1 MIAGLVICWVAVAV
15 ASRKLL
21 VARPGP
27 VDELATLA
35 GGGASSSTTW
45 RRSVRRAGEAVAGL
59 RRRAG
64 FVSAKHEADL
74 AVLGDTTVTF
84 YGEKALATAVLL
96 AWVPV
101 MRLVGVSIPFP
112 VIWTL
117 LFGVV
122 GWFTPNAVVAAKAR
136 EARQELRNG
145 VAEFALVLSLA
156 VAGGAGLDAA
166 FRGTIESCSGRFADE
181 LGKARNQHPRESVR
195 QVIDRVADRLGL
207 VEASTLSTSL
217 SATDYGGAVGETLSE
232 LAWGMV
238 QERRIEA
245 MEAVVRAAIKM
256 VVATSALMVPGYLVL
271 VAFPGL
277 RLALHTLT
285 SR

>member
-1 MIAGLVICWVAVAV
+1 MIAGLVICWAVAAF
-15 ASRKLL
+15 ASRKLI
-21 VARPGP
+21 VTRPGP
-27 VDELATLA
+27 VDELAAL
-35 GGGASSSTTW
+35 GGSAASTTTW
-45 RRSVRRAGEAVAGL
+45 RRSVRRAGEAVAAV
-59 RRRAG
+59 RRRIG
-64 FVSAKHEADL
+64 FVSARHEADL

-84 YGEKALATAVLL
+84 YGEKVLATAVLL

-101 MRLVGVSIPFP
+101 MRLVGLRIPFP

-122 GWFTPNAVVAAKAR
+122 GWFAPNAVVASKAA
-136 EARQELRNG
+136 EARRDLRNG
-145 VAEFALVLSLA
+145 VAECALVLSLA
-156 VAGGAGLDAA
+156 IAGGAGLDAA
-166 FRGTIESCSGRFADE
+166 FRGTIDCCTGRFAEE
-181 LGKARNQHPRESVR
+181 LGEARRQHPRDSVR

-207 VEASTLSTSL
+207 LEASTLSTSL
-217 SATDYGGAVGETLSE
+217 SATDYGGSVGETLSD

-245 MEAVVRAAIKM
+245 MEAEVKAAIKT
-256 VVATSALMVPGYLVL
+256 VVVTSALMVPGYLVL

-277 RLALHTLT
+277 RLALHTLV

>member
-1 MIAGLVICWVAVAV
+1 MIAGLVICWVVVLV
-15 ASRKLL
+15 ASHKLI

-27 VDELATLA
+27 VDELVALGA
-35 GGGASSSTTW
+35 GAASTSTTW
-45 RRSVRRAGEAVAGL
+45 QRSVRRAGEAMAGL

-64 FVSAKHEADL
+64 WVSAKHEADL

-84 YGEKALATAVLL
+84 YGQKALGAAVLL
-96 AWVPV
+96 AWVPI
-101 MRLVGVSIPFP
+101 MRLVGLRIPFP

-117 LFGVV
+117 LLGLV
-122 GWFTPNAVVAAKAR
+122 GWFIPNADVAFRAR
-136 EARQELRNG
+136 EARRELRNG

-166 FRGTIESCSGRFADE
+166 FRGTIESCSGRFAEE
-181 LGKARNQHPRESVR
+181 LSKARNQHQRESVR
-195 QVIDRVADRLGL
+195 QVIDRVADGFGL
-207 VEASTLSTSL
+207 LEASTLSTSL
-217 SATDYGGAVGETLSE
+217 SASDYGGSVGETLSE

-245 MEAVVRAAIKM
+245 MEAVVKAAIKM

>member
-1 MIAGLVICWVAVAV
+1 VIAGLVICWVVVAV

-21 VARPGP
+21 FARPGP
-27 VDELATLA
+27 VDELVAL

-45 RRSVRRAGEAVAGL
+45 RRSVHRAGAGVAAL

-64 FVSAKHEADL
+64 FVSATHEADL

-101 MRLVGVSIPFP
+101 MSLVGVRIPFP

-122 GWFTPNAVVAAKAR
+122 GWFTPNAVVASKAR
-136 EARQELRNG
+136 EARRELRNG